1 MHTNTG
7 EERKICAVFLV
18 FHYQMRFGTKAQKR
32 GRGAGITTSCHIVM
46 QKSLSLPTDWK
57 PSSRMKKKNV
67 YEHKKEMQDTLNFI
81 KKFERKE

>member
-1 MHTNTG
+1 
-7 EERKICAVFLV
+7 
-18 FHYQMRFGTKAQKR
+18 MRFGTKAQKR

-46 QKSLSLPTDWK
+46 QKSLSLPYWLEAFIQHE
-57 PSSRMKKKNV
+57 KKNV